1 MRSRRDNEPT
11 PRVNDSPCSRVSV
24 LRLVHRREI
33 WATVAL
39 ATVLL
44 SPIFVGRKANAQET
58 QPGGTGVYHS
68 DTLEMAV
75 RAGFGRLEVNTFAGS
90 WVPVRVTIANQGDPI
105 SGRLVIRAESSQG
118 PSPTYR
124 EFVKDVQLPTGSR
137 QFHEIAAFL
146 NSGGDV
152 EISLVSN
159 SRVVARTA
167 ISVTAFRSP
176 FGGEQ
181 LEVAVVDTEATTL
194 NGIASTEIARPANR
208 EPFSRRPR
216 SDTAIDPDNAA
227 APQPRYPG
235 PPGRR
240 GRRGM
245 PWYQPQS
252 PAAHPSVTSPDDLP
266 RDFVSYDPIDALVIG
281 DAPLGQLTEE
291 QVQAL
296 KLWVAS
302 GGLLIVTGAA
312 DMAGLRA
319 SGLDGIMPIDSH
331 GSVTVPSLL
340 ELTTTYNLFESAEP
354 LLVMSANTRP
364 GARALLGTQDR
375 TLAAEKYYGSGLV
388 RFVAINPKIN
398 PYRGWGAA
406 KDLWNDLLLPAAE
419 SKLRSRNWITMGQW
433 SSSRTNRWG
442 IQNVLFSLAEIKPTS
457 THYFLIFLALYV
469 LAVGPINYLVLRWMR
484 KTDLAWV
491 TIPAIVILFT
501 VVSVTI
507 AQVNSGADS
516 VASDVSLVELHQR
529 DGITRVTGG
538 MLIRPTSKGTHDLF
552 FDGAG
557 TYVSDLAGGSLGS
570 SSAVDNIE
578 SRHAGSRFMM
588 RVPMDT
594 GTVGIFQVRSV
605 SENNGPLLVLD
616 ETGVTA
622 ASSRAKGT
630 AGKGQVR
637 LKNLGESSITN
648 AVYVS
653 ADGISD
659 AFSLE
664 AGEEKSLALMPP
676 GPGVLSAWY
685 KTQLAPNS
693 QEAAVFDGLEEVLDN
708 EVGGERAFAQDF
720 FGKPSML
727 DAVRMLEHP
736 IVIGF
741 VDTGP
746 TKVSF
751 DGSLRRRS
759 RALYVVHL

>member
-1 MRSRRDNEPT
+1 MLSCKENELST
-11 PRVNDSPCSRVSV
+11 PVNDSPRSRASV
-24 LRLVHRREI
+24 LKFSHRPEI
-33 WATVAL
+33 WAAVVL
-39 ATVLL
+39 ATILL
-44 SPIFVGRKANAQET
+44 SPIFVGREASAQDS
-58 QPGGTGVYHS
+58 QPGGTGAYHS

-90 WVPVRVTIANQGDPI
+90 WVPMRVTIANQGDPI
-105 SGRLVIRAESSQG
+105 SGRLIIRAESSQG
-118 PSPTYR
+118 PNPTYR

-137 QFHEIAAFL
+137 QFHEISAFL
-146 NSGGDV
+146 SSGGDV

-159 SRVVARTA
+159 NVVVAHTAMSVMRTA
-167 ISVTAFRSP
+167 

-194 NGIASTEIARPANR
+194 NGIASTEIVRPANR
-208 EPFSRRPR
+208 EPFSRRSR
-216 SDTAIDPDNAA
+216 TDTAIDPDNSAS
-227 APQPRYPG
+227 QPRYPG

-252 PAAHPSVTSPDDLP
+252 PAAHPSVTSREDLP

-302 GGLLIVTGAA
+302 GGLLVVTGAA

-319 SGLDGIMPIDSH
+319 SGLDGIMPVDSH

-354 LLVMSANTRP
+354 LLVVSASTRP

-433 SSSRTNRWG
+433 SSSGTSRWG
-442 IQNVLFSLAEIKPTS
+442 IQNVLFNLAEIRPTS

-484 KTDLAWV
+484 KTDLAWA

-501 VVSVTI
+501 AVSVTI

-529 DGITRVTGG
+529 HGISRVTGG
-538 MLIRPTSKGTHDLF
+538 MLIRPTSKGTHDLT

-578 SRHAGSRFMM
+578 SRHAGSRFTM

-594 GTVGIFQVRSV
+594 GTAGIFQVRSV
-605 SENNGPLLVLD
+605 SENNGPLLVLN
-616 ETGVTA
+616 ETGDAKVAPTA
-622 ASSRAKGT
+622 KIP
-630 AGKGQVR
+630 AGKSNVI
-637 LKNLGESSITN
+637 LKNLGASRITN
-648 AVYVS
+648 AIYVS
-653 ADGISD
+653 AEGISD
-659 AFSLE
+659 LFNLE
-664 AGEEKSLALMPP
+664 AGEEKSVGVMPP
-676 GPGVLSAWY
+676 GPGPLSAWY
-685 KTQLAPNS
+685 KTQLDPNS
-693 QEAAVFDGLEEVLDN
+693 PEGAVFDGLEVVLDK
-708 EVGGERAFAQDF
+708 EVGGERAFAQEF
-720 FGKPSML
+720 FRKPLMQ
-727 DAVRMLEHP
+727 DAIRMLEHP
-736 IVIGF
+736 MVIGF
-741 VDTGP
+741 VDSGP
-746 TKVSF
+746 TKVTF

-759 RALYVVHL
+759 RALYIVHL